1 LNSKIQIK
9 FDILI
14 FILAIG
20 IIVTGLISVYS
31 ATFTNNSSLDFF
43 KKQLIFVIIGIIF
56 MIITSYTQPKYI
68 LNTAYIFYA
77 ISILLLILVLI
88 LGRRIS
94 GNKSWFSFGGFG
106 IQPSEFAKV
115 ATILALS
122 AFLNKEDRDKKINNI
137 TTFLKACLFV
147 FIPVVLIMRQPDMG
161 TALVFLSF
169 IVPMFFYAGLSPF
182 IVFSIIS
189 PIIMMV
195 LAFLNM
201 EYFYIG
207 IVILLIILIFWKQK
221 KILSSVMVFIINI
234 ISGFSV
240 NFIYNHLQPYQQ
252 NRILSM
258 INPLSDPLGTGY
270 NLIQAKVAIGS
281 GGFFGKGFLQ
291 GTQTQLKFI
300 PEQWTDFIFCVVGE
314 EFGFI
319 GSVILV
325 LLFCLLIIK
334 IINNAFNSRNN
345 FLANSC
351 IGFASILFFHLIV
364 NVGMTMGIM
373 PVIGIPLPLVSYGIS
388 SMFSFLIMI
397 GICMNTYRYKNLSF

>member
-1 LNSKIQIK
+1 
-9 FDILI
+9 
-14 FILAIG
+14 
-20 IIVTGLISVYS
+20 VTGLISVYS

>member
-1 LNSKIQIK
+1 MNSKIQIK

>member
-1 LNSKIQIK
+1 
-9 FDILI
+9 
-14 FILAIG
+14 
-20 IIVTGLISVYS
+20 
-31 ATFTNNSSLDFF
+31 
-43 KKQLIFVIIGIIF
+43 
-56 MIITSYTQPKYI
+56 
-68 LNTAYIFYA
+68 
-77 ISILLLILVLI
+77 
-88 LGRRIS
+88 
-94 GNKSWFSFGGFG
+94 
-106 IQPSEFAKV
+106 
-115 ATILALS
+115 
-122 AFLNKEDRDKKINNI
+122 
-137 TTFLKACLFV
+137 
-147 FIPVVLIMRQPDMG
+147 
-161 TALVFLSF
+161 
-169 IVPMFFYAGLSPF
+169 
-182 IVFSIIS
+182 
-189 PIIMMV
+189 
-195 LAFLNM
+195 
-201 EYFYIG
+201 
-207 IVILLIILIFWKQK
+207 
-221 KILSSVMVFIINI
+221 
-234 ISGFSV
+234 
-240 NFIYNHLQPYQQ
+240 
-252 NRILSM
+252 M